1 MLISLGTWQPYERH
15 PVGSDFPLRPLN
27 TDGCSKAAMDMVL
40 RGLWKRVPLDLCS
53 LRFTSVYGPARRT
66 SLIIDDVVDAAA

>member
-1 MLISLGTWQPYERH
+1 
-15 PVGSDFPLRPLN
+15 
-27 TDGCSKAAMDMVL
+27 
-40 RGLWKRVPLDLCS
+40 VPLDLCS